1 MALRGF
7 DVFRLVTL
15 AEDAAMTA
23 DSAHLQRELTDLRL
37 HWDEAYKITCHPGEA
52 EPCHAERLDD
62 GTVLTGDTPWSL
74 RSKIIDDYSA
84 RPVPRMDT
92 TSVTTMRP
100 GADIADAEDRP
111 HAR

>member
-23 DSAHLQRELTDLRL
+23 HSAHLQRELADLRF

-62 GTVLTGDTPWSL
+62 GTVLTGDTPWS
-74 RSKIIDDYSA
+74 SC
-84 RPVPRMDT
+84 PEQ
-92 TSVTTMRP
+92 P
-100 GADIADAEDRP
+100 GRTVFYAGVGLKP
-111 HAR
+111 